1 MTYID
6 VNELAARLSYDPH
19 YITNRLRPERLT
31 EGRHFVW
38 PFGGRKVLYIWEAI
52 EEDML
57 QAAGAST
64 PMTHGGISNG

>member
-6 VNELAARLSYDPH
+6 VNELAVRLSYNPR

-31 EGRHFVW
+31 EGRHFVR

-57 QAAGAST
+57 EEAGAAI
-64 PMTHGGISNG
+64 PMANAGFCNG